1 MSGTTGGGDPAEYY
15 SGTSAQ
21 FRPTIIGGGGVR
33 NIEVATNYLERGADH
48 ISVSTLCFNP
58 ISFLNFYWEYTNQF

>member
-21 FRPTIIGGGGVR
+21 FRPTIIGGGG
-33 NIEVATNYLERGADH
+33 
-48 ISVSTLCFNP
+48 
-58 ISFLNFYWEYTNQF
+58 LNS